1 MHMLSNETE
10 SSDRGHEQ
18 HKVVELVVISTSGLT
33 SMVLLIAYSVSRV
46 SALLYFG
53 PRFHKKAAEIR

>member
-1 MHMLSNETE
+1 MHMLSNEAE

-18 HKVVELVVISTSGLT
+18 HKIVELVVIRTSCLT
-33 SMVLLIAYSVSRV
+33 IMVFLKAYSVPGV
-46 SALLYFG
+46 STLLCFG

>member
-1 MHMLSNETE
+1 MVERALVHMLSNEAE

-18 HKVVELVVISTSGLT
+18 HKVVELVVISISGLK
-33 SMVLLIAYSVSRV
+33 SMVLLLPYSVPRV

-53 PRFHKKAAEIR
+53 P